1 MLTLWI
7 PNCLTLLQPKRK
19 SLRPTGRLT
28 AGSLMTVL
36 KSLLSFTNQ
45 RTPSISNTHK
55 HRCTHAY
62 GYGNA
67 CISTKHK
74 YTQAFESWTG
84 PGNKMVTE
92 GHPSLQFHSGRAE
105 VDVMRRDKREE
116 QMHDL
121 QITRTQQGSEI
132 EIDSMPNTAPFSQR
146 MPVNILSHL
155 LALEPHGTGTKRYYL
170 CFPKYIYSVYIAK
183 KIQNVHFIKTK
194 LNKWLKS
201 QLWTCWVTF
210 Q

>member
-1 MLTLWI
+1 
-7 PNCLTLLQPKRK
+7 
-19 SLRPTGRLT
+19 
-28 AGSLMTVL
+28 
-36 KSLLSFTNQ
+36 
-45 RTPSISNTHK
+45 
-55 HRCTHAY
+55 
-62 GYGNA
+62 
-67 CISTKHK
+67 
-74 YTQAFESWTG
+74 
-84 PGNKMVTE
+84 MVTE

-194 LNKWLKS
+194 LNEWLKKPVMNMLGYIS
-201 QLWTCWVTF
+201 VKKRYITIFYDIYRPKILIVNYLFCLLSMI
-210 Q
+210 